1 LKTSIIIRVLNS
13 FNLNL
18 PAKYMQ
24 IHYRFTFT
32 AILLIA
38 LGFSSCK
45 DNTVPTEEKK
55 GYILPDSLLKT
66 IEIDSVSNS
75 RVLNTLT
82 LTGKVDFNEDNV
94 IRIIPPISGQVSEI
108 KVMTGDYVKQ
118 GQILAVIKSSDMAS
132 YSNDYTTAKSNVDIT
147 KKNMEATDDM
157 YKSGLASQR
166 DLLAAQ
172 EGYNQALSSFEKA
185 KRVLNLNGGSM
196 SGEYAVKSPI
206 SGFVV
211 DRQVNNNMIIRSD
224 NSTGLFTISDL
235 KNVWVM
241 ANVYES
247 NISFVKMG
255 DSVNITTLSYPG
267 KIFRGKIDKIMNVLD
282 PSNKVMKLRIVLA
295 NPGYLLKPEMYAS
308 VVVNTTENKKTLS
321 IPARTLIFDHSQYY
335 VLVYKSPSDITI
347 RPVQVLNTVGDRAF
361 ISEGLAEGEHL
372 IGTQALLIYQELNS

>member
-1 LKTSIIIRVLNS
+1 MQAQYR
-13 FNLNL
+13 FNLVAVSL
-18 PAKYMQ
+18 
-24 IHYRFTFT
+24 I
-32 AILLIA
+32 ILS
-38 LGFSSCK
+38 FFSCK
-45 DNTVPTEEKK
+45 DNTVPSEDKK
-55 GYILPDSLLKT
+55 GYTMPDSLLKT
-66 IEIDSVSNS
+66 IEIDTVSNS

-94 IRIIPPISGQVSEI
+94 IKIYPVISGQVTDI

-118 GQILAVIKSSDMAS
+118 GQVLAVIKSSDMAG
-132 YSNDYTTAKSNVDIT
+132 YSNDYITAKSNVDIA
-147 KKNMEATDDM
+147 KKNMDATDDM
-157 YKSGLASQR
+157 YKSGLASQK
-166 DLLAAQ
+166 DQLTAQ
-172 EGYNQALSSFEKA
+172 EGYNQAVSAFEKA
-185 KRVLNLNGGSM
+185 KRVLNLNGGNM
-196 SGEYAVKSPI
+196 SGEYIQKSPI

-211 DRQVNNNMIIRSD
+211 DRQVNNNMMIRSD

-267 KIFRGKIDKIMNVLD
+267 KVFRGKIDKVMNVLD

-295 NPGYLLKPEMYAS
+295 NPGYLLKPEMFAS
-308 VVVNTTENKKTLS
+308 VVVNTSDNKKMLS
-321 IPARTLIFDHSQYY
+321 IPSRTLIFDHSQYY

-347 RPVQVLNTVGDRAF
+347 RPVQVLNTVGDRAY
-361 ISEGLAEGEHL
+361 ISEGLSVGERL

>member
-1 LKTSIIIRVLNS
+1 MKVKYRI
-13 FNLNL
+13 F
-18 PAKYMQ
+18 PA
-24 IHYRFTFT
+24 
-32 AILLIA
+32 AILIIVW
-38 LGFSSCK
+38 GFLSCK
-45 DNTVPTEEKK
+45 DNTTASTEEKK
-55 GYILPDSLLKT
+55 GYTLPDSLSKT
-66 IEIDSVSNS
+66 IEIDTVSNS

-94 IRIIPPISGQVSEI
+94 IKIYPTISGQVSEI

-118 GQILAVIKSSDMAS
+118 GQVLAVIKSSDMAGF
-132 YSNDYTTAKSNVDIT
+132 SNDYVTAKSNVDIA

-166 DLLAAQ
+166 DQLAAQ
-172 EGYNQALSSFEKA
+172 EGYNQAVSSFEKS

-196 SGEYAVKSPI
+196 SGDYIVKSPI
-206 SGFVV
+206 NGFVV
-211 DRQVNNNMIIRSD
+211 DRQINNNMMIRSD

-295 NPGYLLKPEMYAS
+295 NPGYELKPEMFAS
-308 VVVNTTENKKTLS
+308 VVVNTSENKKTLS
-321 IPARTLIFDHSQYY
+321 IPARALIFDHSQYY

-361 ISEGLAEGEHL
+361 ISEGLAEGERV